1 MDPLFLAK
9 KLNIVPQEQVK
20 VTKVTYEVE
29 LLHEFSYEP
38 SLKNEKQEYS
48 ESHTIGTD
56 GSVTASA
63 GFKIPLDVIGGVDFG
78 LSSTY
83 VKKEQ
88 KTKGVRFEWPYN
100 KRGYVY
106 QQVINTHYSNGDSN
120 ETLGHIFASGK

>member
-9 KLNIVPQEQVK
+9 KLNIVPQEKVT

-38 SLKNEKQEYS
+38 SIKNEKQEYS
-48 ESHTIGTD
+48 ESHTIGSE

-63 GFKIPLDVIGGVDFG
+63 GFKIPLAVIDGIDFG

-83 VKKEQ
+83 MKQEQ
-88 KTKGVRFEWPYN
+88 RTRGLRFEWPYN
-100 KRGYVY
+100 KRGCVY
-106 QQVINTHYSNGDSN
+106 QQVINTQYSNGDSN
-120 ETLGHIFASGK
+120 QTLGHIFASGK